1 MSKLETDIVMVTYH
15 RVEITLKTIIELWE
29 RTRTPFRL
37 LVVDNSPSNSD
48 IQNVLIDFYREGKIH
63 KLILL
68 NENYGLERARNL
80 LLPLI
85 ESKYCI
91 FMDSDIMPQNSDPDW
106 LSQLIELFEDH
117 PEYGAIALRPQAM
130 VASGNPFREY
140 DKMRDAEKSKEFEV
154 VPFTA
159 AGYCR
164 ISLTEDIKK
173 MGGWRN
179 EFINGGLGHEEN
191 YLRDKMKE
199 LGKKVGYARD
209 LRCWHFFGDQGTWG
223 YHKDLFAG
231 HRDIWPRP
239 KDVPFDWDSCIAI
252 KPPIYGV

>member
-1 MSKLETDIVMVTYH
+1 MKEPVDILMTTYY
-15 RVEITLKTIIELWE
+15 RLKITLKIIFELWE

-37 LVVDNSPSNSD
+37 LVVDNGSQD
-48 IQNVLIDFYREGKIH
+48 GLQNVLMDFFREGKIH
-63 KLILL
+63 HLILL
-68 NENYGLERARNL
+68 SENLGLEHARNL

-85 ESKYCI
+85 KSKYVV
-91 FMDSDIMPQNSDPDW
+91 FTDSDIMPQNSDPDW
-106 LSQLIELFEDH
+106 LEQLIALFERH
-117 PEYGAIALRPQAM
+117 PEYGGIALRPQAM
-130 VASGNPFREY
+130 VASGNPFKK
-140 DKMRDAEKSKEFEV
+140 DLNSEV
-154 VPFTA
+154 IGFSA

-179 EFINGGLGHEEN
+179 EFVNNGLGHEEN
-191 YLRDKMKE
+191 YLKDYMKE
-199 LGKKVGYARD
+199 INKKVGYSRD
-209 LRCWHFFGDQGTWG
+209 IRCWHFFGNGQWG

-239 KDVPFDWDSCIAI
+239 KDVPFDWDTCIAY

>member
-1 MSKLETDIVMVTYH
+1 MKMEEPIDVLMTTFY
-15 RVEITLKTIIELWE
+15 RVEITIKTIFELQE

-37 LVVDNSPSNSD
+37 LVVDNGSQD
-48 IQNVLIDFYREGKIH
+48 GLQNVLADFFREGKIH
-63 KLILL
+63 HLILL
-68 NENYGLERARNL
+68 SENLGLEHARNL
-80 LLPLI
+80 LLPLVK
-85 ESKYCI
+85 SKYVV
-91 FMDSDIMPQNSDPDW
+91 FTDSDIMPQNSDPDW
-106 LSQLIELFEDH
+106 LSQLIELFERH

-140 DKMRDAEKSKEFEV
+140 DKMKDTEKSKEFEV

-164 ISLTEDIKK
+164 ISLAEDIKK

-179 EFINGGLGHEEN
+179 EFVNKGLGHEEN
-191 YLRDKMKE
+191 YLKDQMKAMD
-199 LGKKVGYARD
+199 KKVGYSRD
-209 LRCWHFFGDQGTWG
+209 IRCWHFFGDHGTWG

-239 KDVPFDWDSCIAI
+239 KDVPFDWETCKALT
-252 KPPIYGV
+252 PPIYGV